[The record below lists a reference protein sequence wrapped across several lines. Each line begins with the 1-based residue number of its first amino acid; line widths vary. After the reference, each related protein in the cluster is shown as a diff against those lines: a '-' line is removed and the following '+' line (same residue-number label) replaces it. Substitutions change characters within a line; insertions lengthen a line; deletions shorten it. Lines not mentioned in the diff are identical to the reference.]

1 MSLIRTTSEQRD
13 HLKVLYDTYGSNVFQ
28 QNDVRDR
35 ISKSMFKKFCV
46 NNFIVKAG
54 KAKIIIT
61 RKDKCG
67 FNARYINNWKLDV
80 ACVKRY
86 VE

>member
-1 MSLIRTTSEQRD
+1 M
-13 HLKVLYDTYGSNVFQ
+13 
-28 QNDVRDR
+28 
-35 ISKSMFKKFCV
+35 

-54 KAKIIIT
+54 KAKIVT
-61 RKDKCG
+61 ARKDKRG

-80 ACVKRY
+80 ACVKRC